1 MRASAP
7 SFTDSLGTCR
17 TGSQTGSSAVASCT
31 HEVWGEGR
39 GGGGEGRGRG
49 WEGRGR
55 GGGGDGRGGGG
66 EGRGGEE
73 WMTVYDTS
81 GWHHSILPCMG
92 HKHQS
97 E

>member
-39 GGGGEGRGRG
+39 GGGGEGEER
-49 WEGRGR
+49 
-55 GGGGDGRGGGG
+55 GG
-66 EGRGGEE
+66 EGRGG
-73 WMTVYDTS
+73 
-81 GWHHSILPCMG
+81 
-92 HKHQS
+92 
-97 E
+97 